1 MHKLCEYIDNETM
14 DLERKSVNG
23 RLSNSDIERGNM
35 LAQWK
40 KNLLTADA
48 MQGNSGADRYSRY
61 SGVEYR
67 NDGNRLYSRSDS
79 YDDESYARRRD
90 SMGRYS
96 KEAKDEM
103 VEKLYKAMDKT
114 QDMQSRQAI
123 REAIK
128 EFERD

>member
-1 MHKLCEYIDNETM
+1 MHKLFEYIDNETM

-48 MQGNSGADRYSRY
+48 MAGHSGNDYRY

-67 NDGNRLYSRSDS
+67 NDGNRLYSRGDS

-114 QDMQSRQAI
+114 PGYAI
-123 REAIK
+123 EAGYQ
-128 EFERD
+128 RSY